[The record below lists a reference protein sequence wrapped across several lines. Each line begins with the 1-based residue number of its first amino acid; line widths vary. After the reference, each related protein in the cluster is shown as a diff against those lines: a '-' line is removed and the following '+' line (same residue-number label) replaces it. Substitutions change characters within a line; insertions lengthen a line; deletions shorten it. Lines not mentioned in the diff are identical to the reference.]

1 MLVLWWNIERK
12 YFNEHVNLSFAKGG
26 DILAQEAINKIQE
39 AEAVAAKTVSDAMEE
54 SKKIINS
61 AQSKA
66 VEEFNSIISLA
77 NKNAKLMKDE
87 AQRQGE
93 EEAKPSL
100 TKGDKDVEVILNTS
114 KEKIDSAVSL
124 VIGRIV
130 KFNGNS

>member
-1 MLVLWWNIERK
+1 M
-12 YFNEHVNLSFAKGG
+12 
-26 DILAQEAINKIQE
+26 AQEAINKIQE

-66 VEEFNSIISLA
+66 VEEFNSIIGLA

-100 TKGDKDVEVILNTS
+100 AKGDKDVEVILNTS
-114 KEKIDSAVSL
+114 KEKINSAVSL